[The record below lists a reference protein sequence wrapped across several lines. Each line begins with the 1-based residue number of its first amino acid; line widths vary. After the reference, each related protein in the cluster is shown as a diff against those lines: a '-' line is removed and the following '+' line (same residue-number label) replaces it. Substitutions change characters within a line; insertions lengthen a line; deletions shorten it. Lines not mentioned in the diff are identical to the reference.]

1 MTSRYAELAADPTL
15 ATDCHQIDDRFVPV
29 RVSDLSAVL
38 MNLAGEAGQSAAD
51 CNRIVTGMTLLA
63 EQEAAALLRDTG
75 EMYAP
80 FNPDRDTLPHAR
92 YARLRSPAGYLGLL
106 DRIRYFLEKANFEQL
121 EDVHIDEALRAA
133 SAHGL
138 VVRLDPELVEEF
150 ALFVR
155 GRGRVPL
162 VRRSWR
168 HPWRGVPET
177 TAVYRRLVL
186 VARLKNDPNVLIKMF
201 KDIPAADVDALLPH
215 ANASMSWLDRTFM
228 ISGGVGTLGTTA
240 SQAIKFLST
249 GLLMASRMLWL
260 LCFGCAMLTW
270 RVFNG
275 YRRARITRDWHRT
288 RHLYYQNVAN
298 NFGVLSLLAT
308 MISQEEQ
315 KEALLAY
322 FVALL
327 DGGHVDHGGQLRERV
342 DDLLWRHFGAR
353 VQFDLADALETLDRY
368 GLWANREALRPL
380 PPGQAAD
387 RLHALWA
394 ARATE
399 RYHLA
404 HPRPRS
410 GPPPAPAPR

>member
-1 MTSRYAELAADPTL
+1 MISRYAELAADPTL
-15 ATDCHQIDDRFVPV
+15 TTDCHGIDDRFVPV
-29 RVSDLSAVL
+29 RVSDLAAALSAL
-38 MNLAGEAGQSAAD
+38 AREAGESPAD
-51 CNRIVTGMTLLA
+51 CELVIAGMTLLA

-80 FNPDRDTLPHAR
+80 FNPDRDTLPRAK
-92 YARLRSPAGYLGLL
+92 YAQMRSLNGYRAMNH
-106 DRIRYFLEKANFEQL
+106 RIRYVLEKANFEQL

-138 VVRLDPELVEEF
+138 VVRLDPDLVEEF

-186 VARLKNDPNVLIKMF
+186 VARLKDDPNVLVKMF

-240 SQAIKFLST
+240 SQVVKFLST
-249 GLLMASRMLWL
+249 GLLVASRMLWL
-260 LCFGCAMLTW
+260 LLFGCVMLTW

-275 YRRARITRDWHRT
+275 YRRARVTRDWHRT

-298 NFGVLSLLAT
+298 NFGVISLLVT

-322 FVALL
+322 FAALL
-327 DGGHVDHGGQLRERV
+327 GRGHFEHSAQLRESV
-342 DDLLWRHFGAR
+342 DELLRRHFGAS

-368 GLWANREALRPL
+368 GLWENREALCPL
-380 PPGQAAD
+380 SPAEAAA
-387 RLHALWA
+387 RLHALWV
-394 ARATE
+394 ARISE
-399 RYHLA
+399 GYHLA
-404 HPRPRS
+404 HPRTRR
-410 GPPPAPAPR
+410 GPAPVPESR